1 MFKCIFD
8 VTPAKVSS
16 DTVDLYLLGA
26 PSSPNCSLLP
36 SSPLPSSSTT
46 TIPLRSQQRTSSLL
60 TTTSSIFTEDNVL
73 AEPCRSVL
81 TIATTIP
88 KQSVSTQVPFLNEQV
103 SHHPPISCFWYKSC
117 KKASETEDFV
127 SVAPSVAAHGFDQI
141 SAKFTGTSVKIFP
154 GPMNKGIFVQLPNW
168 NEEYHRE
175 EVADLVFS
183 TSQITYPTATISE
196 LLRISPYVVITDHT
210 YITCKSSGTNRYGAI
225 ISYLDKKEP
234 LNPFLLQP
242 STSSKETFKPGE
254 PQPRTSVITL
264 SPTGQSLISFHGEQN
279 QSQIYNHRIKP
290 INDSNNVQNQRLRV
304 NARRPLKDNR
314 RSGKLLM
321 EEVDQEHSL
330 STGGTSDDPE
340 QTVGLDNRC
349 KQSPEMDQYGCDS
362 IQQTVLS
369 QEDQKG
375 EDLVK

>member
-1 MFKCIFD
+1 MGLLDQINQIKNLHKQPENACVNFNLVPNYKLHKTNEPYGTHFPIISIFNMFKCIFD

-16 DTVDLYLLGA
+16 DTVNLYLLEA

-60 TTTSSIFTEDNVL
+60 TTTSSIFTEDNFL
-73 AEPCRSVL
+73 AEPCRSVS

-88 KQSVSTQVPFLNEQV
+88 RQSVSTRVAFLNEQV

-127 SVAPSVAAHGFDQI
+127 SVAPSVVAHGFDQI

-154 GPMNKGIFVQLPNW
+154 GPMNKGIFVQLPNQ
-168 NEEYHRE
+168 NKEYH
-175 EVADLVFS
+175 
-183 TSQITYPTATISE
+183 ITHPTATISE
-196 LLRISPYVVITDHT
+196 LLRASPYVVITDHT

-264 SPTGQSLISFHGEQN
+264 SPTGQSLISFHGQQN
-279 QSQIYNHRIKP
+279 QSQTYNHRIKP

-321 EEVDQEHSL
+321 EEVDQEHCISL
-330 STGGTSDDPE
+330 
-340 QTVGLDNRC
+340 N
-349 KQSPEMDQYGCDS
+349 
-362 IQQTVLS
+362 
-369 QEDQKG
+369 ED
-375 EDLVK
+375 

>member
-88 KQSVSTQVPFLNEQV
+88 KQCVSTQVPFLNEQV

-117 KKASETEDFV
+117 KKAFETEDFV

-141 SAKFTGTSVKIFP
+141 SAKFTRTSVKIFP
-154 GPMNKGIFVQLPNW
+154 GPMNKGIFVQLPNR
-168 NEEYHRE
+168 NKEYHRE

-183 TSQITYPTATISE
+183 TSQITHPTATISE

-225 ISYLDKKEP
+225 ISYLDK
-234 LNPFLLQP
+234 
-242 STSSKETFKPGE
+242 TFKPGE

-279 QSQIYNHRIKP
+279 QSQTYNHRIKP
-290 INDSNNVQNQRLRV
+290 INDGNN
-304 NARRPLKDNR
+304 
-314 RSGKLLM
+314 LLM

-330 STGGTSDDPE
+330 STGGTSDDPD
-340 QTVGLDNRC
+340 QTIGLDNGC